1 MALIDPASAIIAKA
15 KSRYGKRLTAKDY
28 AALIKSDSVADVVRY
43 LKTYTYYSRF
53 LNGVAADIHRGNLE
67 NILRKELFMGFLALC
82 KYNRSDS
89 PVNGYILRAAEIK
102 ELNKYLTLLA
112 IGRPSEYIFSL
123 ETYFDEQTEI
133 PLAKLASL
141 NSYAELLDVLK
152 EHGYRRVLEKYIPT
166 DDEHIDISA
175 IDDAMQ
181 VYSLSILYDEIGKIK
196 NKSAKADLISLFDTM
211 CDYDNYSRILR
222 LKQYYDLSGDAIK
235 THLLP
240 YGSLTGKRLDEIL
253 SASTLE
259 EMQESLNNT
268 KIGKKA
274 SAVNT
279 SLDIT
284 IKGKYDRCRHE
295 MYFSSNPDIVLLA
308 YYILSETEL
317 KNIVT
322 IVEGVRYSMEP
333 KNIAEMLIK

>member
-43 LKTYTYYSRF
+43 LKAYTYYSRF

-89 PVNGYILRAAEIK
+89 PVNGYILRTAEIK

-196 NKSAKADLISLFDTM
+196 NKSAKADMISLFDTM